1 MKFEVERFKHKSVAS
16 MFCYVGFEK
25 VSNETKQESHRK
37 PAKTMTSLS
46 DGWRADG
53 SRQKMKIKIK
63 MNTPSVAQNFSFQT
77 GKQVAEGKLAAGLQT
92 KRGLLMSSQI

>member
-1 MKFEVERFKHKSVAS
+1 
-16 MFCYVGFEK
+16 
-25 VSNETKQESHRK
+25 
-37 PAKTMTSLS
+37 MTSFS
-46 DGWRADG
+46 AGWRADS
-53 SRQKMKIKIK
+53 SRQKMKMK